1 MSLEEIQG
9 AILEKVNS
17 LSDPFTGCIA
27 HVFDASALKYYIV
40 ASDNVVSL
48 YELDRNI
55 LAFNDS
61 SNNINELSGLINT
74 KFSELTS
81 RVDSVNSELGNRIN
95 EVNSNLE
102 NSINTKANQATT
114 YNKDEVNNLL
124 NAKANEANTYT
135 KVETYNKAE
144 VNNLLNSKANQAH
157 TYNKNEI
164 DTRVN
169 SRATW
174 EHSYPRA
181 ETYTKAEVNNLVNAK
196 ANQANTYTKAE
207 VDDRVNT
214 KANWNAVVTLTGN
227 ETIFGDKAFISPV
240 IVPDGTVSN
249 HAVNLSQLND
259 KANANSVV
267 NLWDNQTINGVKTFS
282 SPVIVPNA
290 IHHHQAVNLGQ
301 LNAKADINYV
311 KKRGGFVIVN
321 GGYFNLDNGINFQ
334 LNLSRANMIG
344 VSAAERN
351 IGQTGEIFIP
361 NGNFIS
367 GFASP
372 FNFRVAQS
380 GFGANEVFSYLVV
393 SANLVRITRS

>member
-1 MSLEEIQG
+1 MILKEFNYYLKNGMSLEEIQG

-40 ASDNVVSL
+40 ASDNVVAL

-102 NSINTKANQATT
+102 NSINTKANQDTIYTKTETYNKTEIDNFLNTKANQATT
-114 YNKDEVNNLL
+114 YNK
-124 NAKANEANTYT
+124 T
-135 KVETYNKAE
+135 E
-144 VNNLLNSKANQAH
+144 VNNLLNSKANQAT
-157 TYNKNEI
+157 TYNKNEV

-174 EHSYPRA
+174 EHSYPRV
-181 ETYTKAEVNNLVNAK
+181 ETYTKTEVNNLVNAK
-196 ANQANTYTKAE
+196 ANQANTYTKTE
-207 VDDRVNT
+207 VDTRVNT
-214 KANWNAVVTLTGN
+214 KANANAVVNLTG
-227 ETIFGDKAFISPV
+227 
-240 IVPDGTVSN
+240 
-249 HAVNLSQLND
+249 
-259 KANANSVV
+259 
-267 NLWDNQTINGVKTFS
+267 NQTINGVKTFS
-282 SPVIVPNA
+282 SPVVVPNA
-290 IHHHQAVNLGQ
+290 IAHNHAVNLGQ

-321 GGYFNLDNGINFQ
+321 GGQVDLNVGINFQ
-334 LNLSRANMIG
+334 LNLYRPSIISVFSMN
-344 VSAAERN
+344 SN
-351 IGQTGEIFIP
+351 IGQTGEIYIP

-367 GFASP
+367 VFSSP
-372 FNFRVAQS
+372 FDFRVATS

-393 SANLVRITRS
+393 SPTLVRITRS